1 MGDSPHPPRHRRDSL
16 QPGCRDCSRYPC
28 PRCLPCPSCCC
39 RPCCCCCRCSC
50 CCCCWICWPRC
61 CCPCSRLCWICWSCH
76 CCSSCSCCLSF
87 KNQKYHC
94 RWQQPPPLPFKNEI
108 SGCAIQSD
116 LLPVQC
122 SNTFCSEG
130 SFSLSFSGLATLIP
144 PTLIRGKPGKLN
156 LDMHNFNQSLTLV

>member
-50 CCCCWICWPRC
+50 CCCC
-61 CCPCSRLCWICWSCH
+61 
-76 CCSSCSCCLSF
+76 CLSF

-94 RWQQPPPLPFKNEI
+94 RWQQTPPLPFKNEI

-130 SFSLSFSGLATLIP
+130 SFFLSFSGLATLIP